1 MEIVIKDYKKKDKDQ
16 VLIYQFINEVAKKKR
31 MRENQLNA
39 SIENRN
45 NGLPSHP
52 ETENLII

>member
-31 MRENQLNA
+31 MRAN
-39 SIENRN
+39 
-45 NGLPSHP
+45 
-52 ETENLII
+52 